1 LKREIEILADVQ
13 HPHLIRMLAHDKSSA
28 PRNDALGFPSIA
40 FSSDAREVRAAG
52 DELAV
57 IVVEGGRVE
66 GGRVEGGRVE
76 GGRVEGGQHAETS
89 SNRRARANHAIAVLD
104 GARSAAA
111 LHSEC
116 SDRASRAADPG

>member
-13 HPHLIRMLAHDKSSA
+13 HPQLIRMLAHDKSSA

-52 DELAV
+52 DELAA
-57 IVVEGGRVE
+57 IV
-66 GGRVEGGRVE
+66 VEGGRVE